1 MHRRTFLE
9 IAAAF
14 TSIEVNPSDT
24 VAAMEG
30 RDATRFGGDLASLA
44 RALPEAD
51 TLATQSDY
59 AFSLTRL
66 ADRGVAIERD
76 ALAGATAYGTVF
88 AGPIATDVAFG
99 VPDTEA
105 LTDELHATEYE
116 VVDRR
121 GGWTVLGRQLRTR
134 YRLVGVHDSTA
145 VLGVGPAQTAV
156 RDDVE
161 AAMDAVEQPAD
172 AETER
177 SNRRALVDLLGTGSH
192 VSVNMTPDPRKIA
205 DQAVATGIRY
215 DVRGDT
221 TAVRAVT
228 LFESTRYAHSADGN
242 RRMEAIRGLGE
253 TTADPTTE
261 RRGRG
266 LLQEATVPTVS
277 LKSGR
282 T

>member
-1 MHRRTFLE
+1 MYRRTFLE

-14 TSIEVNPSDT
+14 TSIEVDPSDT
-24 VAAMEG
+24 VAVTVS
-30 RDATRFGGDLASLA
+30 RDATRFDGDLASLA
-44 RALPEAD
+44 RALPKAD
-51 TLATQSDY
+51 ALATQSDY

-66 ADRGVAIERD
+66 TDGGVTIERD
-76 ALAGATAYGTVF
+76 ALADATAYGTVF

-99 VPDTEA
+99 VPDTEVFA
-105 LTDELHATEYE
+105 DELHASGYE
-116 VVDRR
+116 VVDHR
-121 GGWTVLGRQLRTR
+121 GEWTVLGRQLRTR

-161 AAMDAVEQPAD
+161 ATMDAVEQPAD
-172 AETER
+172 AGTER
-177 SNRRALVDLLGTGSH
+177 SNRRTLVDLLGPATH
-192 VSVNMTPDPRKIA
+192 VWVNMTPDPRTTA

-221 TAVRAVT
+221 TAVRAAT
-228 LFESTRYAHSADGN
+228 LFESTRHAHSAHGD
-242 RRMEAIRGLGE
+242 RRMRAIRDLGE

-266 LLQEATVPTVS
+266 LLQEATVPTAS
-277 LKSGR
+277 LNSEK